1 MYQKR
6 GKSQRELYHEKR
18 EKYYDFVIKSYQQ
31 GMTIREIAKFVPL
44 SKSTVQRWAD
54 EHLKK
59 DCSELPG
66 EMPVPRT
73 VGAVSKQLKAMN
85 SRITELECLLEA
97 QNKQVEA
104 LKRIIGI
111 LKDEKLI

>member
-31 GMTIREIAKFVPL
+31 GMTVREIATLVPL

-54 EHLKK
+54 EHLSK
-59 DCSELPG
+59 DCDELPA
-66 EMPVPRT
+66 EMPIPRT
-73 VGAVSKQLKAMN
+73 VSAVSKQLRAMN
-85 SRITELECLLEA
+85 ARITELECRLEA
-97 QNKQVEA
+97 QNKQVDA

-111 LKDEKLI
+111 LKDENLI